1 MIWIALG
8 GLLLL
13 LVIAIGGLLL
23 ALAGRKGST

>member
-23 ALAGRKGST
+23 AITGVRPLE